1 MKRAWLLLVL
11 IFLFTIAAGCSTS
24 PNEGIKTAPK
34 KGAYAPEFT
43 LINTAGEE
51 VSLSSQRGKVVLINF
66 WATWCPPCL
75 QEMPGIQSRY
85 EMHKENFSVLAVNDG
100 DPQALVVEFRDRV
113 GLTFEPLI
121 DTRGSVGQ
129 LYQISAFPTSMFVD
143 EHGIIQIVHIGLMTE
158 AQLDSYLVNLGVGVQ
173 TSSK

>member
-11 IFLFTIAAGCSTS
+11 VAILAIAWGCSTS
-24 PNEGIKTAPK
+24 PNENIKTAPK
-34 KGAYAPEFT
+34 QGAYAPEFS

-51 VSLSSQRGKVVLINF
+51 ISLNSQLGKVVLINF

-85 EMHKENFSVLAVNDG
+85 EMHKENLSVLAVNNG
-100 DPQALVVEFRDRV
+100 DPEHLVADFRDQT
-113 GLTFEPLI
+113 GLTFEPLL
-121 DTRGSVGQ
+121 DTRGNVAQ
-129 LYQISAFPTSMFVD
+129 LYQVNAFPTSMFVD

-158 AQLDSYLVNLGVGVQ
+158 SQLDSYLVDMGLGIE
-173 TSSK
+173 TSSN